1 MEIIPRCEG
10 REIHLLRRGYFLC
23 FDIFLEPAVW
33 LVWNSWFDQVLIKHW
48 FDYIFLKYSVVKR
61 SFAMADELCGA
72 IHNSSYE
79 KSYIM

>member
-48 FDYIFLKYSVVKR
+48 YDYIFSEIFGGEYSAVAEPPNLLK
-61 SFAMADELCGA
+61 
-72 IHNSSYE
+72 
-79 KSYIM
+79 